1 MKYPGSMGIR
11 SIGTWE
17 DRADVRSDFESV
29 AGRAAQSCEIGAELH
44 NLARARGRCMHDAL
58 GRSSVSTSTTI

>member
-1 MKYPGSMGIR
+1 MGIR
-11 SIGTWE
+11 SIGSWE

-44 NLARARGRCMHDAL
+44 NLTGAMNAYMIPSEGL
-58 GRSSVSTSTTI
+58 RSVPQQQFD